1 MIRSTM
7 LWPMNRHGQWRDV
20 EANEADA
27 LQAELKRELCPE
39 HALYGLEAAPWRI
52 AWPDKD
58 VAFILADGRVALVH
72 LTFKPEAMPN
82 WPIFRI
88 FASKAEALPRL
99 ALLAEGEAYE

>member
-1 MIRSTM
+1 M

-39 HALYGLEAAPWRI
+39 HALYGFDAAPWRI

-58 VAFILADGRVALVH
+58 VAFTLSDGRVALVH
-72 LTFKPEAMPN
+72 LTFNRETSPN
-82 WPIFRI
+82 WPFFKI

-99 ALLAEGEAYE
+99 ALLAKGEAYE